1 MLLPFF
7 FLFIIIEEV
16 MQRYMVVVAGG
27 SGKRM
32 GSDIPKQFLPINGK
46 PILMRTIERIY
57 QYSSD
62 ISIILVLPENQMD
75 YWQLLCQEI
84 THISPPA
91 TIPKISLHHHHPF
104 AHDETETI

>member
-1 MLLPFF
+1 MAFHS
-7 FLFIIIEEV
+7 FLFINKHCME
-16 MQRYMVVVAGG
+16 RYMIIVAGG
-27 SGKRM
+27 SGKRI

-75 YWQLLCQEI
+75 YWQLLCQEYPYP
-84 THISPPA
+84 ISGGYGGA
-91 TIPKISLHHHHPF
+91 
-104 AHDETETI
+104 